1 MAITTQLVG
10 KLGGV
15 KWETIEIP
23 QMTITGGSPYSNPKT
38 MTSVTVPD
46 GKIFVGY
53 ATLNVTS
60 VTPGKYGAYH
70 GGVFY
75 YPSEDSYLKNTPT
88 ITLNKVS
95 VIKVQAIAYGPN
107 IADYTPYS
115 DQVYFGLIGGGDAD
129 GSYPATSTT
138 FSGSMKYTF
147 LDL

>member
-10 KLGGV
+10 KLGGT

-23 QMTITGGSPYSNPKT
+23 QMTITGGSSYSNPKT

-60 VTPGKYGAYH
+60 VTPGKYDSYH

-75 YPSEDSYLKNTPT
+75 YPSRDSYPLNTPYV
-88 ITLNKVS
+88 TLNKVS
-95 VIKVQAIAYGPN
+95 VTKVQAMAYSPN
-107 IADYTPYS
+107 LAYYTPFS
-115 DQVYFGLIGGGDAD
+115 DQVHLGLTGGRDAE
-129 GSYPATSTT
+129 GSDPATSTT
-138 FSGSMKYTF
+138 FSGSLKYML